1 MWDGT
6 ATLHKT
12 EQNSYVELAVF
23 CYVAP
28 KHMQQFWNDPV
39 VQEKFRAAALSQ
51 SISSS
56 VPEHAKGIQSYMYMI
71 I

>member
-1 MWDGT
+1 
-6 ATLHKT
+6 
-12 EQNSYVELAVF
+12 
-23 CYVAP
+23 
-28 KHMQQFWNDPV
+28 MQQFWNDPV